1 MKWVSML
8 ARIAYVTNN
17 PHKARESSSILREL
31 GVEVE
36 VVQVS
41 TPEIQSDDIT
51 EVAKSRAEEAYK
63 LLKRPVIVEDAGLF
77 IDALNGF
84 PGPYSSYVFKTIGV
98 NGILKLMKGERRRAA
113 TFKSVVVF
121 HDGKRM
127 RVFVGQVRGRIS
139 FEPKGSSWGFDPI
152 FEPKGLK
159 GLTYA
164 QLPSEVK
171 NKVSHRR
178 RALEK
183 LAQYL
188 IRRAKHLKRE
198 EG

>member
-1 MKWVSML
+1 ML
-8 ARIAYVTNN
+8 TRIAYVTNN

-41 TPEIQSDDIT
+41 TPEIQSDDIV
-51 EVAKSRAEEAYK
+51 EIAKFRAEEAYK

-84 PGPYSSYVFKTIGV
+84 PGPCSSYIFKTIGV
-98 NGILKLMKGERRRAA
+98 NGVLKLMRGERRRTA

-121 HDGKRM
+121 HDGRRM
-127 RVFVGQVRGRIS
+127 RVFVGQVKGKIS
-139 FEPKGSSWGFDPI
+139 FESRGSSWGFDPI

-164 QLPSEVK
+164 QVPPEVK

-183 LAQYL
+183 LARYL
-188 IRRAKHLKRE
+188 IKRAKHLKRK

>member
-1 MKWVSML
+1 ML
-8 ARIAYVTNN
+8 TQIAYVTNN

-36 VVQVS
+36 VVQVDI
-41 TPEIQSDDIT
+41 PEIQSDDI
-51 EVAKSRAEEAYK
+51 EEIAKFRAREAYK

-84 PGPYSSYVFKTIGV
+84 PGPYSSYTFKTIGI
-98 NGILKLMKGERRRAA
+98 NGILKLMRGEKRRTA

-121 HDGKRM
+121 HDGRRM
-127 RVFVGQVRGRIS
+127 RTFLGQVRGRIS

-164 QLPSEVK
+164 QLFPEVK

-183 LAQYL
+183 LARYL
-188 IRRAKHLKRE
+188 IRRAKYLKRE

>member
-1 MKWVSML
+1 MPT
-8 ARIAYVTNN
+8 RIAYVTDN

-36 VVQVS
+36 VVQASV
-41 TPEIQSDDIT
+41 PEIQSDDVVEI
-51 EVAKSRAEEAYK
+51 AKFRAKKAYK

-98 NGILKLMKGERRRAA
+98 NGILKLMRGERKRAA

-121 HDGKRM
+121 HDGRKM
-127 RVFVGQVRGRIS
+127 RTFVGQVRGRIS
-139 FEPKGSSWGFDPI
+139 FEPKGSSWGFDPV

-164 QLPSEVK
+164 QLLPEIK

-183 LAQYL
+183 LARYL

>member
-1 MKWVSML
+1 ML
-8 ARIAYVTNN
+8 TRIAYVTNN
-17 PHKARESSSILREL
+17 PYKARESSSILREL
-31 GVEVE
+31 GIEVE
-36 VVQVS
+36 VVQVDI
-41 TPEIQSDDIT
+41 PEIQSDDVVEI
-51 EVAKSRAEEAYK
+51 AKFRAREAYR

-84 PGPYSSYVFKTIGV
+84 PGPYSSYAFKTIGI
-98 NGILKLMKGERRRAA
+98 NGILKLMRGEKRRAA

-121 HDGKRM
+121 HDGRRM
-127 RVFVGQVRGRIS
+127 RAFLGQVRGRIS

-164 QLPSEVK
+164 QLSPEVK

-178 RALEK
+178 KALER
-183 LAQYL
+183 LARYL

>member
-1 MKWVSML
+1 ML
-8 ARIAYVTNN
+8 TRIAYVSNN

-31 GVEVE
+31 GIEVE
-36 VVQVS
+36 VVQVDI
-41 TPEIQSDDIT
+41 PEIQSDDVVEI
-51 EVAKSRAEEAYK
+51 AKFRAREAYR

-84 PGPYSSYVFKTIGV
+84 PGPYSSYAFKTIGI
-98 NGILKLMKGERRRAA
+98 NGILKLMRGEKRRAA

-121 HDGKRM
+121 HDGRRM
-127 RVFVGQVRGRIS
+127 RAFLGQVRGRIS

-164 QLPSEVK
+164 QLSPEVK

-178 RALEK
+178 KALER
-183 LAQYL
+183 LARYL

>member
-1 MKWVSML
+1 ML
-8 ARIAYVTNN
+8 TRIAYVSNN

-31 GVEVE
+31 GIEVE
-36 VVQVS
+36 VVQVDI
-41 TPEIQSDDIT
+41 PEIQSDDVVEI
-51 EVAKSRAEEAYK
+51 AKFRAREAYR

-84 PGPYSSYVFKTIGV
+84 PGPYSSYAFKTIGI
-98 NGILKLMKGERRRAA
+98 NGILKLMRGEKRRTA

-121 HDGKRM
+121 HDGRRM
-127 RVFVGQVRGRIS
+127 RAFLGQVRGRIS

-164 QLPSEVK
+164 QLSPEVK

-178 RALEK
+178 KALEK
-183 LAQYL
+183 LARYL

>member
-1 MKWVSML
+1 MHT
-8 ARIAYVTNN
+8 RIAYVTNN

-36 VVQVS
+36 VVQAS
-41 TPEIQSDDIT
+41 IPEIQSDDVVEI
-51 EVAKSRAEEAYK
+51 AKFRAKEAYR

-84 PGPYSSYVFKTIGV
+84 PGPYSSYIFKTIGI
-98 NGILKLMKGERRRAA
+98 NGVLKLMRGEKRRAA
-113 TFKSVVVF
+113 TFKSVAVF
-121 HDGKRM
+121 YDGRKM
-127 RVFVGQVRGRIS
+127 RAFVGQVRGRIS
-139 FEPKGSSWGFDPI
+139 FKPKGSSWGFDPI

-164 QLPSEVK
+164 QLLPEVK
-171 NKVSHRR
+171 NRVSHRR
-178 RALEK
+178 KSLEK

-188 IRRAKHLKRE
+188 IRRAKHLKRKE
-198 EG
+198 S

>member
-1 MKWVSML
+1 MRITYVS
-8 ARIAYVTNN
+8 NN
-17 PHKARESSSILREL
+17 PHKARESSSILKEL
-31 GVEVE
+31 GIEVE

-41 TPEIQSDDIT
+41 IPEIQSDDIV
-51 EVAKSRAEEAYK
+51 EIAKFRAREAYR

-84 PGPYSSYVFKTIGV
+84 PGPYSSYALKTIGI
-98 NGILKLMKGERRRAA
+98 NGILKLMRGEKRRIA

-121 HDGKRM
+121 HDGRRM
-127 RVFVGQVRGRIS
+127 RTFLGQVRGRIS
-139 FEPKGSSWGFDPI
+139 LKPKGSSWGFDPI
-152 FEPKGLK
+152 FEPKGLR

-164 QLPSEVK
+164 QLPPEVK

-183 LAQYL
+183 LARYL
-188 IRRAKHLKRE
+188 IRRAKHLKRK
-198 EG
+198 GG

>member
-1 MKWVSML
+1 ML
-8 ARIAYVTNN
+8 TRIAYVTDN

-36 VVQVS
+36 VVQAS
-41 TPEIQSDDIT
+41 IPEIQSDDVVKI
-51 EVAKSRAEEAYK
+51 AKFRAKKAYK

-98 NGILKLMKGERRRAA
+98 NGILKLMRGERKRAA

-121 HDGKRM
+121 HDGRKVRT
-127 RVFVGQVRGRIS
+127 FVGQVRGRIS

-164 QLPSEVK
+164 QLLPAIK

-183 LAQYL
+183 LARYL

>member
-1 MKWVSML
+1 MHT
-8 ARIAYVTNN
+8 RIAYVTNN

-36 VVQVS
+36 VVQAS
-41 TPEIQSDDIT
+41 IPEIQSDDIV
-51 EVAKSRAEEAYK
+51 EIAKFRAREAYK

-84 PGPYSSYVFKTIGV
+84 PGPYSSYVFKTIGI
-98 NGILKLMKGERRRAA
+98 NGVLKLMRGEKRRTA
-113 TFKSVVVF
+113 TFKSVAVF
-121 HDGKRM
+121 YDGREM
-127 RVFVGQVRGRIS
+127 RAFVGQVRGRIS
-139 FEPKGSSWGFDPI
+139 FKPKGLSWGFDPI

-164 QLPSEVK
+164 QLLPEVK

-178 RALEK
+178 RSLEK

-188 IRRAKHLKRE
+188 IRRAKHLK
-198 EG
+198 GKGS

>member
-1 MKWVSML
+1 ML
-8 ARIAYVTNN
+8 TRIAYVSNN

-31 GVEVE
+31 GIEVE
-36 VVQVS
+36 VVQVDI
-41 TPEIQSDDIT
+41 PEIQSDDVVEI
-51 EVAKSRAEEAYK
+51 AKFRAREAYR

-84 PGPYSSYVFKTIGV
+84 PGPYSSYAFKTIGI
-98 NGILKLMKGERRRAA
+98 NGILKLMRGERRRTA

-121 HDGKRM
+121 HDGRRM
-127 RVFVGQVRGRIS
+127 RAFLGQVRGRIS

-164 QLPSEVK
+164 QLSPEVK

-178 RALEK
+178 KALEK
-183 LAQYL
+183 LARYL

>member
-1 MKWVSML
+1 MPTQ
-8 ARIAYVTNN
+8 IAYATNN
-17 PHKARESSSILREL
+17 PHKARESSSILKEL

-41 TPEIQSDDIT
+41 TPEIQSDDMVEI
-51 EVAKSRAEEAYK
+51 AKFRAEEAHK

-84 PGPYSSYVFKTIGV
+84 PGPYSSYVFKTIGI
-98 NGILKLMKGERRRAA
+98 NGILKLMRGEKKRTA

-121 HDGKRM
+121 HDSRRV

-159 GLTYA
+159 RLTYA
-164 QLPSEVK
+164 QLPPEVK

-183 LAQYL
+183 LARYL
-188 IRRAKHLKRE
+188 IKRAKHLKR
-198 EG
+198 